1 MIMNELEIVETV
13 MFFLAYISGVGV
25 GYFIGYNKGRRK

>member
-1 MIMNELEIVETV
+1 MNEIIGTV
-13 MFFLAYISGVGV
+13 MFFLAYILGVGV

>member
-1 MIMNELEIVETV
+1 MNELKTVETV

-25 GYFIGYNKGRRK
+25 DYFIGYNKGRRKL